1 MKKRWLEPY
10 GLPVFIWGAFM
21 LATAAMLRVLGQ
33 GLPQTGAGLLF
44 LSAAAW
50 VMLLAAIAAA
60 IRRMHVLEKT
70 AELAKKNEQEMEL
83 AYTSAPLGL
92 AMLDADLRYVR
103 INQHLAD
110 INGFSIEAHLD
121 KSIRDIVPEIAEQAE
136 APFRNVLET
145 GKPLLGIEFEGS
157 AISQPG
163 VFRVWR
169 ENVYPIIDAQGRTI
183 GLNVSV
189 DEITAQKRLYS
200 ALQASELRER
210 QRAAELDAIMNATP
224 ATIWISRDKACA
236 HITGNPESYR
246 MLRLVP
252 GENAS
257 ASAPEGV
264 ERSRPF
270 PRVLDRDGNVLT
282 PDRLPMQIAAATGK
296 EIRGA
301 ELIFQF
307 DDGESRYIYGNTAPL
322 TDESGEVIG
331 SVAAFMDITAQ
342 KRAEHAL
349 LEESRRKDEFLAML
363 AHELRNPL
371 APIQTG
377 VDLMNLL
384 QIDHP
389 VFLRV
394 KEAIGRQVQHL
405 VRLVDDLLEVSRIT
419 QGKIALRKERLDGLN
434 LLASSVEMYRE
445 RMHDK
450 HQELVLDMPR
460 QAAPVECDPVRLTQ
474 IFTNLIDNA
483 VKYTPV
489 DGRIEIDACLQAES
503 LQVSVRDNGI
513 GIGEEF
519 LPYVFDVFA
528 QSDRSLDRSH
538 GGLGLGLSIV
548 KRLVELHGG
557 RIEAASDGVGKGACF
572 SVTLPLAAGDAERD
586 EAAPKLPAQ
595 EREWQCKVM
604 VVDDNTDAAA
614 SLAMLLQMKGCAVE
628 KALNGKDA
636 MQLATAIEAD
646 LVLLDIGLPDMDG
659 YRLVK
664 LLRALPQ
671 LRHAVFAAVSGY
683 GQDRDR
689 QRGMEAG
696 FDFYLTKPV
705 DAQALDR
712 LLQSAASHA
721 EASKIDQ

>member
-1 MKKRWLEPY
+1 MIRSAGRFTWATRPLCIAASLAPSYFPTHERISMKTRWLAPY

-169 ENVYPIIDAQGRTI
+169 ENVYQIIDAQGRTI
-183 GLNVSV
+183 GLNVSL
-189 DEITAQKRLYS
+189 DE
-200 ALQASELRER
+200 
-210 QRAAELDAIMNATP
+210 IMNATP

-264 ERSRPF
+264 ERSRPY
-270 PRVLDRDGNVLT
+270 PRVLDRDGNVLP

-363 AHELRNPL
+363 ARELRNPL

-377 VDLMNLL
+377 VELMNLL

-405 VRLVDDLLEVSRIT
+405 VRLVDDLLEVSRIP
-419 QGKIALRKERLDGLN
+419 QGTIALRKERLDGLN

-460 QAAPVECDPVRLTQ
+460 QAAPVECD
-474 IFTNLIDNA
+474 
-483 VKYTPV
+483 
-489 DGRIEIDACLQAES
+489 
-503 LQVSVRDNGI
+503 
-513 GIGEEF
+513 
-519 LPYVFDVFA
+519 
-528 QSDRSLDRSH
+528 
-538 GGLGLGLSIV
+538 
-548 KRLVELHGG
+548 
-557 RIEAASDGVGKGACF
+557 
-572 SVTLPLAAGDAERD
+572 
-586 EAAPKLPAQ
+586 
-595 EREWQCKVM
+595 
-604 VVDDNTDAAA
+604 
-614 SLAMLLQMKGCAVE
+614 
-628 KALNGKDA
+628 
-636 MQLATAIEAD
+636 
-646 LVLLDIGLPDMDG
+646 
-659 YRLVK
+659 
-664 LLRALPQ
+664 
-671 LRHAVFAAVSGY
+671 
-683 GQDRDR
+683 
-689 QRGMEAG
+689 
-696 FDFYLTKPV
+696 
-705 DAQALDR
+705 
-712 LLQSAASHA
+712 
-721 EASKIDQ
+721 